1 MQGKGRFL
9 EKTNKISLLFFLVL
23 FSKILIA
30 NDLNIEILNYNNS
43 LKNSSFNFIQ
53 TDGRTLEEGIIYIGQ
68 ERIKIDYLKP
78 KKISVVLSKKRGMYL
93 NHDLKEAQ
101 FFNTNKSLVK
111 IFFKILIDENF
122 LENTNISFSNNEI
135 VLKNISKIDNVSYL
149 IDIIYENDPIKL
161 RKIRVQ
167 NKDQNIEMGFFNH
180 NNLTVYGKKFFS
192 LINPFLKN

>member
-9 EKTNKISLLFFLVL
+9 EKTSKISLLFFLVL

-30 NDLNIEILNYNNS
+30 NDLNVELLNYNNS

-53 TDGRTLEEGIIYIGQ
+53 TDGSSLEEGIIYIGQ

-122 LENTNISFSNNEI
+122 FENTDISFSNNEI
-135 VLKNISKIDNVSYL
+135 ILKNFSKIDNVSYL
-149 IDIIYENDPIKL
+149 INIIYENDPIKL

-180 NNLTVYGKKFFS
+180 NNLTVYEKKFFS